1 MKTRVIFFAFMIA
14 TMAYVYASREQD
26 FATSPVNEFNQQQTD
41 GAIISLDKD
50 VHDYGNIKAGTNGEC
65 VFKVTNTGNA
75 PLIIS
80 FCKGSCSC
88 TVSSCPKEP
97 IAPGESATIS
107 VTYNTSHVG
116 PINKSVTI
124 NSNATNYPSKT
135 VYIKGNVIS
144 PVNSETEGEQRN

>member
-1 MKTRVIFFAFMIA
+1 
-14 TMAYVYASREQD
+14 MAYLNASGKQVYFSSQVSEN
-26 FATSPVNEFNQQQTD
+26 FLLQTD
-41 GAIISLDKD
+41 GAIITLDKE
-50 VHDYGNIKAGTNGEC
+50 VHDFGNIKAGANGEC
-65 VFKVTNTGNA
+65 IFKVTNTGNE

-97 IAPGESATIS
+97 IAPGASANIS
-107 VTYNTSHVG
+107 ITYNTQHIG

-135 VYIKGNVIS
+135 VFIKGNVIS
-144 PVNSETEGEQRN
+144 PANTETEGEQNN

>member
-1 MKTRVIFFAFMIA
+1 MANLSSSARQEYLFADS
-14 TMAYVYASREQD
+14 TEHLK
-26 FATSPVNEFNQQQTD
+26 QQTD
-41 GAIISLDKD
+41 GAIITLDKE
-50 VHDYGNIKAGTNGEC
+50 VHDYGTIKAGANGEC
-65 VFKVTNTGNA
+65 VFKVTNTGNE

-97 IAPGESATIS
+97 IAPGASAEIT
-107 VTYNTSHVG
+107 VTYNTDHVG

-135 VYIKGNVIS
+135 VYIKGNVLS
-144 PVNSETEGEQRN
+144 PANTETESGQNH